1 MVKVNIMINGILVID
16 KDQGM
21 TSADVVY
28 HLRKVLHIKKIGHAG
43 TLDPDVTGVLPIAIG
58 QATKLI
64 ELMHQQNKKYVG
76 QGILGFST
84 DSCDTSGK
92 ILSSQKLTQKIA
104 ATEIKKAM
112 QEFIGEIE
120 QVPPIYSAVRVNGKH
135 LYEYA
140 RAGISVE
147 RPKRKVHITNYELE
161 REPFFDDEKG
171 QETFSFQIECSKGT
185 YVRSLVNDL
194 GTKLGVPAV
203 MKTLRRTASS
213 GFDLEQAVKL
223 STIIEHPEHVT
234 EFIQPLDAFF
244 KDYSHS
250 DLSETDWT
258 KVKNGAAISLKT
270 NAKKVALR
278 YNNSVKAIYQ
288 KDGTMYRP
296 YLMLL
301 QNE

>member
-1 MVKVNIMINGILVID
+1 MINGILVVD
-16 KDQGM
+16 KDKGM

-28 HLRKVLHIKKIGHAG
+28 YLRKALHIRKIGHAG

-64 ELMHQQNKKYVG
+64 ELMHTQNKKYVG
-76 QGILGFST
+76 TAILGYAT
-84 DSCDTSGK
+84 DSYDISGK
-92 ILSSQKLTQKIA
+92 VLKSQKLTDPIAKEEIEQQMQKFFG
-104 ATEIKKAM
+104 
-112 QEFIGEIE
+112 QIE

-140 RAGISVE
+140 REGIEVD
-147 RPKRKVHITNYELE
+147 RPKRQVQIFAYDTMS
-161 REPFFDDEKG
+161 EPVFDSKTG
-171 QETFSFQIECSKGT
+171 FQEFDFQIECSKGT

-194 GTKLGVPAV
+194 GTRLGVPAV

-213 GFDLEQAVKL
+213 GFTIDQAVKL
-223 STIIEHPEHVT
+223 DQIIAHPDEVT
-234 EFIQPLDAFF
+234 NFIQPIDAFF
-244 KDYSHS
+244 KDYETC
-250 DLSETDWT
+250 DLTSGQWL
-258 KVKNGAAISLKT
+258 KVKNGNSIPLKT

-288 KDGTMYRP
+288 KDDAVYRP
-296 YLMLL
+296 DLMLL

>member
-1 MVKVNIMINGILVID
+1 MLNGFLVID
-16 KDQGM
+16 KDKGM

-28 HLRKVLHIKKIGHAG
+28 HLRKVLHIKKMGHAG

-64 ELMHQQNKKYVG
+64 ELMHKENKKYVG
-76 QGILGFST
+76 QGILGFAT
-84 DSCDTSGK
+84 DSYDISGTK
-92 ILSSQKLTQKIA
+92 IESKKI
-104 ATEIKKAM
+104 TTKIKGHQVQKAM
-112 QEFIGEIE
+112 QEFVGNIE
-120 QVPPIYSAVRVNGKH
+120 QVPPIYSAVRVKGKH

-140 RAGISVE
+140 RAGIKVE
-147 RPKRKVHITNYELE
+147 RPKRQVEIFSYDLVNEPVFDKVN
-161 REPFFDDEKG
+161 G
-171 QETFSFQIECSKGT
+171 QELFDFEIECSKGT

-203 MKTLRRTASS
+203 MKNLRRTSSS
-213 GFDLEQAVKL
+213 GFDIDQAVSL
-223 STIIEHPEHVT
+223 T
-234 EFIQPLDAFF
+234 EITENPNMVNEMLQPIDSFF
-244 KDYSHS
+244 SNYAHEDI
-250 DLSETDWT
+250 DTNLWG
-258 KVKNGAAISLKT
+258 KVKNGATISLKT

-278 YNNSVKAIYQ
+278 YNNRVKAIYQ

>member
-1 MVKVNIMINGILVID
+1 MINGILVVD
-16 KDQGM
+16 KDKGM

-28 HLRKVLHIKKIGHAG
+28 HLRKALHIRKIGHAG

-64 ELMHQQNKKYVG
+64 ELMHTQNKKYVG
-76 QGILGFST
+76 TAILGYTT
-84 DSCDTSGK
+84 DSYDISGK
-92 ILSSQKLTQKIA
+92 VLKSQKLTDPIAKEEIEQQMQKFVG
-104 ATEIKKAM
+104 
-112 QEFIGEIE
+112 QIE

-140 RAGISVE
+140 REGIEVE
-147 RPKRKVHITNYELE
+147 RPKRQVQIFAYDTMS
-161 REPFFDDEKG
+161 EPVFDSKTG
-171 QETFSFQIECSKGT
+171 FQEFDFQIECSKGT

-194 GTKLGVPAV
+194 GTRLGVPAV

-213 GFDLEQAVKL
+213 GFTIDQAVKL
-223 STIIEHPEHVT
+223 DQIIAHPDEVT
-234 EFIQPLDAFF
+234 NFIQPIDAFF
-244 KDYSHS
+244 KDYETC
-250 DLSETDWT
+250 DLTSGQWL
-258 KVKNGAAISLKT
+258 KVKNGNSIPLKT

-288 KDGTMYRP
+288 KDDAVYRP
-296 YLMLL
+296 DLMLL

>member
-1 MVKVNIMINGILVID
+1 MINGILVVD
-16 KDQGM
+16 KDKGM

-28 HLRKVLHIKKIGHAG
+28 HLRKALHIRKMGHAG

-64 ELMHQQNKKYVG
+64 ELMHTQNKKYVG
-76 QGILGFST
+76 TAILGYAT
-84 DSCDTSGK
+84 DSYDISGK
-92 ILSSQKLTQKIA
+92 VLKSQKLTDPIAKEEIEQQMQKFVG
-104 ATEIKKAM
+104 
-112 QEFIGEIE
+112 QIE

-140 RAGISVE
+140 REGIEVE
-147 RPKRKVHITNYELE
+147 RPKRQVQIFAYDTMS
-161 REPFFDDEKG
+161 EPVFDSKTG
-171 QETFSFQIECSKGT
+171 FQEFDFQIECSKGT

-194 GTKLGVPAV
+194 GTRLGVPAV

-213 GFDLEQAVKL
+213 GFTIDQAVKL
-223 STIIEHPEHVT
+223 DQIIAHPDEVT
-234 EFIQPLDAFF
+234 NFIQPIDAFF
-244 KDYSHS
+244 KDYETC
-250 DLSETDWT
+250 DLTSGQWL
-258 KVKNGAAISLKT
+258 KVKNGNSIPLKT

-288 KDGTMYRP
+288 KDDAVYRP
-296 YLMLL
+296 DLMLL

>member
-1 MVKVNIMINGILVID
+1 MINGILVVD
-16 KDQGM
+16 KDKGM

-28 HLRKVLHIKKIGHAG
+28 HLRKALHIRKIGHAG

-64 ELMHQQNKKYVG
+64 ELMHTQNKKYVG
-76 QGILGFST
+76 TAILGYAT
-84 DSCDTSGK
+84 DSYDISGK
-92 ILSSQKLTQKIA
+92 ILKSQKLTDPIAKEEIEQQMQKFVG
-104 ATEIKKAM
+104 
-112 QEFIGEIE
+112 QIE

-140 RAGISVE
+140 REGIEVE
-147 RPKRKVHITNYELE
+147 RPKRQVQIFAYDTMS
-161 REPFFDDEKG
+161 EPVFDSKTG
-171 QETFSFQIECSKGT
+171 FQEFDFQIECSKGT

-194 GTKLGVPAV
+194 GTRLGVPAV

-213 GFDLEQAVKL
+213 GFTIDQAVKL
-223 STIIEHPEHVT
+223 DQIIAHPDEVT
-234 EFIQPLDAFF
+234 NFIQPIDAFF
-244 KDYSHS
+244 KDYETC
-250 DLSETDWT
+250 DLTSGQWL
-258 KVKNGAAISLKT
+258 KVKNGNSIPLKT

-288 KDGTMYRP
+288 KDDAVYRP
-296 YLMLL
+296 DLMLL

>member
-1 MVKVNIMINGILVID
+1 MINGILVVD
-16 KDQGM
+16 KDKGM

-28 HLRKVLHIKKIGHAG
+28 HLRKALHIRKIGHAG

-64 ELMHQQNKKYVG
+64 ELMHTQNKKYVG
-76 QGILGFST
+76 TAILGYAT
-84 DSCDTSGK
+84 DSYDISGK
-92 ILSSQKLTQKIA
+92 VLKSQKLTDPIAKEEIEQQMQKFVG
-104 ATEIKKAM
+104 
-112 QEFIGEIE
+112 QIE

-140 RAGISVE
+140 REGIEVE
-147 RPKRKVHITNYELE
+147 RPKRQVQIFAYDTMS
-161 REPFFDDEKG
+161 EPVFDSKTG
-171 QETFSFQIECSKGT
+171 FQEFDFQIECSKGT

-194 GTKLGVPAV
+194 GTRLGVPAV

-213 GFDLEQAVKL
+213 GFTIDQAVKL
-223 STIIEHPEHVT
+223 DQIIAHPDEVT
-234 EFIQPLDAFF
+234 NFIQPIDAFF
-244 KDYSHS
+244 KDYETC
-250 DLSETDWT
+250 DLTNGQWL
-258 KVKNGAAISLKT
+258 KVKNGNSIPLKT

-288 KDGTMYRP
+288 KDDAVYRP
-296 YLMLL
+296 DLMLL

>member
-1 MVKVNIMINGILVID
+1 MLNGILVID
-16 KDQGM
+16 KDKGM

-28 HLRKVLHIKKIGHAG
+28 HLRKVLHIKKMGHAG

-64 ELMHQQNKKYVG
+64 ELMHKENKKYVG
-76 QGILGFST
+76 QGILGFAT
-84 DSCDTSGK
+84 DSYDISGTK
-92 ILSSQKLTQKIA
+92 IESKKIT
-104 ATEIKKAM
+104 TEINGHQVQKAM
-112 QEFIGEIE
+112 QEFVGNIE
-120 QVPPIYSAVRVNGKH
+120 QVPPIYSAVRVKGKH

-140 RAGISVE
+140 RAGIKVE
-147 RPKRKVHITNYELE
+147 RPKRQVEIFSYDLVNEPVFDKVN
-161 REPFFDDEKG
+161 G
-171 QETFSFQIECSKGT
+171 QELFDFEIECSKGT

-203 MKTLRRTASS
+203 MKNLRRTSSS
-213 GFDLEQAVKL
+213 GFDIDQAVSL
-223 STIIEHPEHVT
+223 T
-234 EFIQPLDAFF
+234 EITENPNMVNELLQPIDSFF
-244 KDYSHS
+244 SNYAHEDI
-250 DLSETDWT
+250 DTNLWG
-258 KVKNGAAISLKT
+258 KVKNGATISLKT

-278 YNNSVKAIYQ
+278 YNNRVKAIYQ

>member
-1 MVKVNIMINGILVID
+1 MLNGILVID
-16 KDQGM
+16 KDKGM

-28 HLRKVLHIKKIGHAG
+28 HLRKVLHIKKMGHAG

-64 ELMHQQNKKYVG
+64 ELMHKENKKYVG
-76 QGILGFST
+76 QGILGFAT
-84 DSCDTSGK
+84 DSYDISGTK
-92 ILSSQKLTQKIA
+92 IESKKI
-104 ATEIKKAM
+104 TTKIKEHQVQKAM
-112 QEFIGEIE
+112 QEFVGNIE
-120 QVPPIYSAVRVNGKH
+120 QVPPIYSAVRVKGKH

-140 RAGISVE
+140 RAGIKVE
-147 RPKRKVHITNYELE
+147 RPKRQVEIFSYDLVNEPVFDKVN
-161 REPFFDDEKG
+161 G
-171 QETFSFQIECSKGT
+171 QELFDFEIECSKGT

-203 MKTLRRTASS
+203 MKNLRRTSSS
-213 GFDLEQAVKL
+213 GFDIDQAVSL
-223 STIIEHPEHVT
+223 T
-234 EFIQPLDAFF
+234 EITENPNMVNELLQPIDSFF
-244 KDYSHS
+244 SNYAHEDIDT
-250 DLSETDWT
+250 DLWA
-258 KVKNGAAISLKT
+258 KVKNGATISLKT

-278 YNNSVKAIYQ
+278 YNNRVKAIYQ